1 MRTILSLLLSAGCL
15 ATSQAQ
21 AQDQNAPDTGDDR
34 FALGQIVVTAPRSE
48 GIGIDGESLSREAIY
63 KFNRTALDD
72 AINLMPGVVAGNSGG
87 TRNERLVFVRGFD
100 RFQVPLSIDGIRVYL
115 PADNRLDY
123 GRFLTTDISEVQVAK
138 GYASVLD
145 GPGAMG
151 GAINLVTRRPT
162 KALDIDVRGMV
173 TFDNDADYAGYS
185 ASALIGTRHERWY
198 AQASYA
204 RSFTDHWD
212 LPDSFTP
219 IVPALEDG
227 GERDFSRT
235 RDWRANV
242 KLGFTPNESDE
253 YAISYTRQDGSKNA
267 PLHVSDLVNTPR
279 FWTWPKW
286 EIESIYFLST
296 TALGDRATL
305 KTRAYYNRFDS
316 MLRSFNDRTQST
328 QSRPFAF
335 DSPYFDKAWGGSA
348 QLDFRMSD
356 ADTLRLAFHY
366 RHDKHVEAQ
375 TSFSTAGMPSTEPRQ
390 TQTENTFSIALENEL
405 ALTTALR
412 FTVGGSFDWRDLK
425 RAEEFGSPLGTS
437 GTPAVLYQYPR
448 RDADAWNLQG
458 RFDWDAGDALT
469 LHASLSSRARFP
481 TIFERF
487 SQRFNTAIPNP
498 ELKAERATNAEI
510 GGSWTAGGVRV
521 DGALFYSW
529 VDEAIFSVLTPG
541 YPCTASTTPPATPTP
556 GCVLTNLSQSRNVG
570 SGEYYGAE
578 ASLSATLAP
587 GLDLGANYTVIKRDL
602 SYAANPG
609 FRPTGVPTH
618 KGLIYADWAPLAGL
632 HVQPSVEIASN
643 RWTLFT
649 ATPASQP
656 ARYYRTGSYVNT
668 ALRIDYAVTEKIEIG
683 VGARNLFDEEYSLTD
698 GFPEPGRSLYL
709 TLRARY

>member
-185 ASALIGTRHERWY
+185 ASALVGTRQERWY

-219 IVPALEDG
+219 IVPTLEDG

-348 QLDFRMSD
+348 QLDLRMSD

-375 TSFSTAGMPSTEPRQ
+375 TSFSTASVPSTEPRQ

-529 VDEAIFSVLTPG
+529 VDEAIFGVLTPG

-668 ALRIDYAVTEKIEIG
+668 ALRIDYAFTEKIEIG

>member
-21 AQDQNAPDTGDDR
+21 AQDRNAPDTGDDR

-212 LPDSFTP
+212 LPDSFAP
-219 IVPALEDG
+219 IVPTLEDG

-348 QLDFRMSD
+348 QFDFRMSD

-375 TSFSTAGMPSTEPRQ
+375 TSFSTAGVPSTEPRQ

-510 GGSWTAGGVRV
+510 GGSWMAGGARI
-521 DGALFYSW
+521 DGAIFYSW
-529 VDEAIFSVLTPG
+529 VDEAIFGVLTPG

-556 GCVLTNLSQSRNVG
+556 GCVLTNLNQSRNVG

-668 ALRIDYAVTEKIEIG
+668 ALRIDYAITEKIEIG